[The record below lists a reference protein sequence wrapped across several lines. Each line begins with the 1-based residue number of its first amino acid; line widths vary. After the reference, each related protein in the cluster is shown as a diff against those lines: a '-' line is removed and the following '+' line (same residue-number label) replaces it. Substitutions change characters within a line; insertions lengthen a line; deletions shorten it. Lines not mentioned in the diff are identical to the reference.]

1 MWRNRCKRKMKTQEK
16 LFQKWKQ
23 HITDDLIFTD
33 LCNKVLWFNVPSE
46 DRLKLIL
53 YGAEK
58 AKDKGVDAELDGTFM
73 GQKGKWIFQYKFF
86 DLSKNPQ
93 SKAKYSLKTALLT
106 GNKTR
111 KEKPEL
117 EKAMLLNPTKY
128 VIFTNIELT
137 KDFLDEVLKEAKKM
151 GATFDIIFRDIVNL
165 DPVILNEPLLEI
177 SFFGSKPFYFVKEFK
192 EQFKNEGKIIRHDF
206 KLYWRGEEKKQFQR
220 FIDGKKNVLIITGAA
235 GVGKTRFIIE
245 MAEEL
250 QNNGVVPIFLK
261 SDIEMQGDEILKI
274 SETKSRY
281 AIFIDDAH
289 EYDKIHSL
297 LKLAS
302 YRKCENFKFILTTRN
317 QLKEYIMASAS
328 PEDLVL
334 LQLDPFPQKIL
345 SEFLENELNV
355 TDSKIRLHIWQLTRG
370 LPLFAILCADIVKEK
385 KLQPLDITKEKLI
398 EYWIKKFLSD
408 LEKGEQKNK
417 IEFLKV
423 LAAVE
428 PVSSTNEELL
438 EAISNFLNVQGY
450 ELERIIN
457 HLCELGYIK
466 KFGRMIKINHDI
478 IGNYLLYQ
486 TNIKNPRF
494 LDKIRDTFLKYATKN
509 VLTNLATAE
518 YLGQNDL
525 LSQFLKEELLENISS
540 LNISKR
546 LTIVESLETLAFFRP
561 SEVLEIVE
569 KIMRMPAGKYTH
581 KDKIVGEVDLTNESV
596 LKEIPPVLRNVSFS
610 FEDMEGA
617 MNLLREIALIE
628 STPDNY
634 STSAK
639 SILRDD
645 IVGYQALKP
654 IIFNE
659 KAVEVLKGWTGEKKT
674 EVDAL
679 IIDLLSGIFAREI
692 HETLPSDESPTAFQ
706 FRRYKVNRES
716 ISRFRIA
723 AINFL
728 MVFAKSGEKST
739 RIKALN
745 QLHISD
751 PDDEELKIILDFVDR
766 YIKKEKDLSILHSLN
781 HVLAHFRSYCD
792 RKSKLEFVEKI
803 NLLSNRLESLN
814 LEYALYRWFVGMG
827 AEDYLPG
834 DKNVKSKIK
843 DLSIETPNKI
853 SSNRLGRIINQIFD
867 ERGEIPSYSVDFSV
881 FLGENHSSYA
891 MDLVRFFV
899 DNEICNLD
907 KSAFIGGLIKGIE
920 KTEPLEAKTI
930 VDEIYLRKG
939 CWWNVIVRYL
949 FIYEEN
955 IDKIY
960 FDMLTKVASDGLE
973 ETKRLL
979 IRLLGSSLSPKL
991 GDDKW
996 WTIIATILKRDDRS
1010 MDKQIVVS
1018 VYNRINKNVEE
1029 LERHL
1034 DAVKEVVERFECS
1047 NDLDSGTMDWFYLG
1061 NTMNQIFKF
1070 DPLWVLGFLEKR
1082 IEFWAEGNA
1091 PKDFRPIPFVNVMEY
1106 VFEGIKE
1113 DDEKQKKTIRW
1124 LLSLAQKGPLY
1135 SFESTIIF
1143 ESISP
1148 TIDDKIK
1155 NILMDWAKEDI
1166 EGRLE
1171 TIASIIRE
1179 CENDQSFFDLARDI
1193 LELSEGNVAVLSS
1206 LSASIHTT
1214 RASIAWSLVPILEER
1229 KKMMEEWMKS
1239 PKSWARTFA
1248 KKEIEFLDRQIQFWK
1263 DEEAELFYA

>member
-1 MWRNRCKRKMKTQEK
+1 MKTQEK

-23 HITDDLIFTD
+23 HITDDLIFTN

-73 GQKGKWIFQYKFF
+73 GQNGKWIFQYKFF

-93 SKAKYSLKTALLT
+93 SKARSGLKRALLT
-106 GNKTR
+106 GNKTK

-117 EKAMLLNPTKY
+117 EKAMILNPTKY
-128 VIFTNIELT
+128 VIFTNIQLT
-137 KDFLDEVLKEAKKM
+137 KPFRDKILEEAKKM
-151 GATFDIIFRDIVNL
+151 GATFDIILLDIDNL
-165 DPVILNEPLLEI
+165 DPIILNEPLLET
-177 SFFGSKPFYFVKEFK
+177 SFFGSKSFYFVKEFQ
-192 EQFKNEGKIIRHDF
+192 EQFKNKGKIIRHDF
-206 KLYWRGEEKKQFQR
+206 KLYGRGEEKKQFQR
-220 FIDGKKNVLIITGAA
+220 FIDGKKNILIITGAA

-245 MAEEL
+245 MAEKI
-250 QNNGVVPIFLK
+250 QNNGVVPIFLR

-302 YRKCENFKFILTTRN
+302 YREYENFKFILTTRN
-317 QLKEYIMASAS
+317 QLKEYIMASAN
-328 PEDLVL
+328 PEDLVF
-334 LQLDPFPQKIL
+334 LQLNPFPQKIL
-345 SEFLENELNV
+345 SEFLENVLNV

-370 LPLFAILCADIVKEK
+370 LPLFAILCSDIVKEK

-438 EAISNFLNVQGY
+438 EEISNFLNVQDY

-466 KFGRMIKINHDI
+466 KFGRMIKINQDM

-494 LDKIRDTFLKYATKN
+494 LAKIRDTFLKYATKN

-518 YLGQNDL
+518 YLGKNDL
-525 LSQFLKEELLENISS
+525 LSQFLNEELLENISS
-540 LNISKR
+540 LNIPKR
-546 LTIVESLETLAFFRP
+546 LTIVESLGTLAFFRP

-569 KIMRMPAGKYTH
+569 KIMRMPAGKYIH
-581 KDKIVGEVDLTNESV
+581 KDKFFGEVDLTNESV

-628 STPDNY
+628 STPDNN

-679 IIDLLSGIFAREI
+679 IVDLLSGIFAREI
-692 HETLPSDESPTAFQ
+692 HETLPSDESPNAFQ
-706 FRRYKVNRES
+706 LRMYKVNRET

-728 MVFAKSGEKST
+728 IVFAKSGEKST
-739 RIKALN
+739 RVKALN

-751 PDDEELKIILDFVDR
+751 PNDKELKIILDFVDR
-766 YIKKEKDLSILHSLN
+766 CIKKENDLSILHSLN
-781 HVLAHFRSYCD
+781 HVLAHFRSYCN
-792 RKSKLEFVEKI
+792 RHSKLEFVERI
-803 NLLSNRLESLN
+803 DQLINRLESSN

-853 SSNRLGRIINQIFD
+853 PSNRLGRIINQIFD
-867 ERGEIPSYSVDFSV
+867 ERGEIPSYSLDFSV
-881 FLGENHSSYA
+881 ALGENHSSYA

-899 DNEICNLD
+899 DNEICNLK
-907 KSAFIGGLIKGIE
+907 KSAFLGGLIKGIE
-920 KTEPLEAKTI
+920 KTEPIEAKSI
-930 VDEIYLRKG
+930 VNEIYSMKG
-939 CWWNVIVRYL
+939 GWWNVIVRYM
-949 FIYEEN
+949 FISEEN

-960 FDMLTKVASDGLE
+960 LDMLINIANDGLE

-979 IRLLGSSLSPKL
+979 IMRLGSSLSPKL

-996 WTIIATILKRDDRS
+996 WTLIATILKRDDRS

-1070 DPLWVLGFLEKR
+1070 DPLWVLSFLEKR
-1082 IEFWAEGNA
+1082 IKFWAEGNA
-1091 PKDFRPIPFVNVMEY
+1091 PKDFRPVPFGNAMEY

-1143 ESISP
+1143 ASISP
-1148 TIDDKIK
+1148 TIDNKIK
-1155 NILMDWAKEDI
+1155 NILIDWAKEDI
-1166 EGRLE
+1166 ENRLE
-1171 TIASIIRE
+1171 TGASIIRE

-1193 LELSEGNVAVLSS
+1193 LELSKGNDAVLSS
-1206 LSASIHTT
+1206 LSASIYTT
-1214 RASIAWSLVPILEER
+1214 RAGIAWSHVPILEER
-1229 KKMMEEWMKS
+1229 KKIMEKWIRS
-1239 PKSWARTFA
+1239 SKSWVRTFA
-1248 KKEIEFLDRQIQFWK
+1248 KKEIEFLDRQIQFQK
-1263 DEEAELFYA
+1263 GEEEELFYA

>member
-1 MWRNRCKRKMKTQEK
+1 MKNKEK
-16 LFQKWKQ
+16 LFQKWKK

-58 AKDKGVDAELDGTFM
+58 AKDKGVDAELEGTFM

-151 GATFDIIFRDIVNL
+151 GATFDIMFRDIVNL

-261 SDIEMQGDEILKI
+261 SDIEVQGDEILKI

-317 QLKEYIMASAS
+317 QLKEYIMASAN

-569 KIMRMPAGKYTH
+569 KIMHVPAEEYTY
-581 KDKIVGEVDLTNESV
+581 KDKIFGEVDLTNASV
-596 LKEIPPVLRNVSFS
+596 LKETPSVLRNVSFS
-610 FEDMEGA
+610 FDDLEGA
-617 MNLLREIALIE
+617 MKLLKEIALVE

-639 SILRDD
+639 AILRDD

-659 KAVEVLKGWTGEKKT
+659 KAVGVLKGWAGEKKP

-679 IIDLLSGIFAREI
+679 IIDALSGIFAREI
-692 HETLPSDESPTAFQ
+692 HETLPSDESPNAFQ
-706 FRRYKVNRES
+706 LRRYKVNRES
-716 ISRFRIA
+716 ISRLRLA

-728 MVFAKSGEKST
+728 IDFAKGGEKST
-739 RIKALN
+739 CIKALN

-781 HVLAHFRSYCD
+781 HILAHFRSYCD
-792 RKSKLEFVEKI
+792 RKSKLDFVEKI
-803 NLLSNRLESLN
+803 NLLTNRLESSN
-814 LEYALYRWFVGMG
+814 LEYTLYRWLVGMG
-827 AEDYLPG
+827 ADDVYLYG
-834 DKNVKSKIK
+834 AKKFDSEIKEKIK
-843 DLSIETPNKI
+843 ELAIEIPEKI
-853 SSNRLGRIINQIFD
+853 PSNRLGGIINQIFD
-867 ERGEIPSYSVDFSV
+867 ERAERPIYSHYFSV
-881 FLGENHSSYA
+881 FLGENHPGYA
-891 MDLVRFFV
+891 MDLLSFFV
-899 DNEICNLD
+899 DNGVCDLK
-907 KSAFIGGLIKGIE
+907 KSDFLGRLIKGIE
-920 KTEPLEAKTI
+920 KTKTMEAKSI
-930 VDEIYLRKG
+930 VNEIYSMRG
-939 CWWNVIVRYL
+939 CWWNVIVNIVNYL
-949 FIYEEN
+949 FICDEN
-955 IDKIY
+955 IDKNY
-960 FDMLTKVASDGLE
+960 FDMLIKIASNGLE
-973 ETKRLL
+973 ETKLLL
-979 IRLLGSSLSPKL
+979 IKSLGLSPEKL
-991 GDDKW
+991 EDDKW
-996 WTIIATILKRDDRS
+996 WTIIATISKSDNKS
-1010 MDKQIVVS
+1010 MDKQIVES

-1029 LERHL
+1029 LEKHL
-1034 DAVKEVVERFECS
+1034 DAVKEVVERFEYS

-1091 PKDFRPIPFVNVMEY
+1091 PKDFRPIPFGNVMEY

-1248 KKEIEFLDRQIQFWK
+1248 KKEIGYLDRQIQFWK